1 MDAPTRLHPRGPRWP
16 GELDQV
22 TPQPDALWVRGRLE
36 LLDVRPRV
44 AVVGSRSPTPY
55 GVGQA
60 ERFGRELA
68 RAGAC
73 VVSGLARGVDAAAHT
88 AALDVGGASLAVLG
102 CGVDAPWPGGP
113 LAERMLAEGLLL
125 SEFSPG
131 TGPRKHH
138 FPLRNRLIS
147 CLSSGVLVVEAAARS
162 GSLITA
168 RWALDQG
175 RPVYAVPGR
184 VDHPLAA
191 GVLQLLR
198 DGATPV
204 GSPGELL
211 EDLFGL
217 APPRAMLSEAMPSE
231 PEPPEQASSEQGSC
245 GETNALLAALVGET
259 LTADELAARLALP
272 IGRALAQL
280 LELELAGRVVR
291 GPGGLYRRPTAGPGA
306 HPAGPG

>member
-1 MDAPTRLHPRGPRWP
+1 VDAPTRLHPRGPRWP
-16 GELDQV
+16 AELDQV

-36 LLDVRPRV
+36 VLGIRPRV

-55 GVGQA
+55 GAAQA

-73 VVSGLARGVDAAAHT
+73 VVSGLARGVDAAAH
-88 AALDVGGASLAVLG
+88 AGALDAPGASVAVLG

-113 LAERMLAEGLLL
+113 LAERMLDEGLLL

-175 RPVYAVPGR
+175 RPVYVVPGR
-184 VDHPLAA
+184 IDHPLAA

-217 APPRAMLSEAMPSE
+217 VPPQAS
-231 PEPPEQASSEQGSC
+231 PPEEAS
-245 GETNALLAALVGET
+245 ALVAALEGET
-259 LTADELAARLALP
+259 LTADELATRLALP
-272 IGRALAQL
+272 VGDALAEL

-291 GPGGLYRRPTAGPGA
+291 APGGLYRRPG
-306 HPAGPG
+306 